1 MSLPAKNIVR
11 MKGIKII
18 LLFVVVEVYHC
29 SELPWRKHNI
39 YDSALD
45 DQGCSQSQ
53 PSCQECLS
61 KEGNCEWCSDES
73 LTSQCVSQGS
83 KTCPREYRRTECSAQ
98 TADNRKRGSVKAYY
112 DQSLDELSAVN
123 NVMADDSAAGNSS
136 VVTMNVTAF
145 CGSQGG
151 CENCTGREFCV
162 WCQSKQTCQAYYN
175 SSTTEQSCPE
185 EKTAYKG
192 QCIYPIGVIP
202 CHERKRSCKKCLH
215 QDAMCYWCSS
225 TEKCARFPS
234 VNFEPDDCPKEDWH
248 HKKCPMANDLLWVL
262 LPILAIILIP
272 IIVYLIIWLICCCM
286 RAAGYEP
293 LEPTEPSKKKHPKG
307 IRLKPGSPSN
317 KTDELRRKYDLNNP

>member
-1 MSLPAKNIVR
+1 MSLPAKNIVK

-73 LTSQCVSQGS
+73 LTSQCVTQGS

-98 TADNRKRGSVKAYY
+98 TADNRKRGSVMAYY

-151 CENCTGREFCV
+151 CENCTAREFCV

-192 QCIYPIGVIP
+192 QCIYPS
-202 CHERKRSCKKCLH
+202 K
-215 QDAMCYWCSS
+215 
-225 TEKCARFPS
+225 
-234 VNFEPDDCPKEDWH
+234 FE
-248 HKKCPMANDLLWVL
+248 
-262 LPILAIILIP
+262 
-272 IIVYLIIWLICCCM
+272 
-286 RAAGYEP
+286 YEV
-293 LEPTEPSKKKHPKG
+293 
-307 IRLKPGSPSN
+307 SPS
-317 KTDELRRKYDLNNP
+317 